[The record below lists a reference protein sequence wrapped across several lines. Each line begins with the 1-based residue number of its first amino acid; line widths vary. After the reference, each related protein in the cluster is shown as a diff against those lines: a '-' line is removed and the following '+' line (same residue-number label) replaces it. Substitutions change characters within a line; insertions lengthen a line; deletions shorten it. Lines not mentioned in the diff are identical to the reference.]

1 MRKLGEKTKS
11 PTFWHLGCW
20 ESTHNA
26 ITVPP
31 ELQQLYDDLKAS
43 EKPTITKSG
52 QNSEALTNTM
62 ELIIDLQD
70 HTGKSHRKVLSKFG
84 DEATVE
90 QLKNQIQSTFQV
102 PVDYQEIFCGEERI
116 DLLDSNSLLS
126 QLNLK
131 RVKEL
136 ILKHSDIDLWKSYC
150 ECAKEFR
157 RAYGENKKTFAN
169 DALVY
174 STQLRKT
181 SFFIV
186 YPKFGI
192 EVLGHHRPIG
202 NFLDK
207 SIDSI
212 KDAATNLF
220 NWVTFKGQSPNIAF
234 EPVDDNGTRPAVR
247 FIDWIKKRRGARVT
261 MPIEFNTETEY
272 STTRIELATEQNLSA
287 NQQARGSD
295 GEQSTSFTSHGDS
308 NVGQTSESPQMILFA
323 YLRDHED
330 KEHKE
335 VFIEFANDQATLRE
349 LRLQISKKFNIDQ
362 EDQMLFLEN
371 GTEIAEFTPDDMLHA
386 IGLQHKSKL
395 IVKHSDIDLWK
406 SYCECAK
413 EFRRAYGE
421 NKKTFANDALVY
433 STQLRKTSFFIVYPK
448 FGIEVLGHHRPIG
461 NFLDKSIDSIK
472 DAATNLFNWVTFK
485 GQSPNI
491 AFEPVDDN
499 GTRPAVRCTVTVNA
513 IIHEYRIKCNHD
525 AGGTNSAM
533 RFKPNMI
540 ELYCYKVLEAIGVG
554 AKVTFFRN
562 LVESR
567 LIIYIAS
574 RLLPNFTEMGKI
586 LHSDFDPEQ
595 VRRSLVQIHFLSS
608 FLSLG
613 DMSNANIG
621 LNTDGSPVIVDF
633 MMSNYDPIEKFLNNT
648 DTLQG
653 EECKKIL
660 EDCNVSKRLEIA
672 KESIV
677 KWSFVQKLDEAEKK
691 LDEEKE
697 IFGRAESDF
706 EKKTEDV
713 KIFIDRVKSNVKDL
727 LNRDTDTSFS
737 LLNLHADLDPNHKW
751 FYI

>member
-1 MRKLGEKTKS
+1 MFACSRNILILICGNCTVNAVQKNFGEHMGITRKQLLMTRSCTELNFDKIHS
-11 PTFWHLGCW
+11 LS
-20 ESTHNA
+20 STRNL
-26 ITVPP
+26 
-31 ELQQLYDDLKAS
+31 ELKYWA
-43 EKPTITKSG
+43 
-52 QNSEALTNTM
+52 
-62 ELIIDLQD
+62 IIDQLEF
-70 HTGKSHRKVLSKFG
+70 FG
-84 DEATVE
+84 QVYRLYQRCRDEFI
-90 QLKNQIQSTFQV
+90 QL
-102 PVDYQEIFCGEERI
+102 
-116 DLLDSNSLLS
+116 
-126 QLNLK
+126 
-131 RVKEL
+131 
-136 ILKHSDIDLWKSYC
+136 
-150 ECAKEFR
+150 
-157 RAYGENKKTFAN
+157 
-169 DALVY
+169 
-174 STQLRKT
+174 
-181 SFFIV
+181 
-186 YPKFGI
+186 
-192 EVLGHHRPIG
+192 
-202 NFLDK
+202 
-207 SIDSI
+207 
-212 KDAATNLF
+212 
-220 NWVTFKGQSPNIAF
+220 
-234 EPVDDNGTRPAVR
+234 
-247 FIDWIKKRRGARVT
+247 
-261 MPIEFNTETEY
+261 
-272 STTRIELATEQNLSA
+272 
-287 NQQARGSD
+287 
-295 GEQSTSFTSHGDS
+295 
-308 NVGQTSESPQMILFA
+308 
-323 YLRDHED
+323 
-330 KEHKE
+330 
-335 VFIEFANDQATLRE
+335 
-349 LRLQISKKFNIDQ
+349 
-362 EDQMLFLEN
+362 
-371 GTEIAEFTPDDMLHA
+371 
-386 IGLQHKSKL
+386 
-395 IVKHSDIDLWK
+395 
-406 SYCECAK
+406 
-413 EFRRAYGE
+413 
-421 NKKTFANDALVY
+421 
-433 STQLRKTSFFIVYPK
+433 
-448 FGIEVLGHHRPIG
+448 
-461 NFLDKSIDSIK
+461 
-472 DAATNLFNWVTFK
+472 
-485 GQSPNI
+485 
-491 AFEPVDDN
+491 DDN